1 VLSVYVRTDPRD
13 PANTARRARVAGG
26 VAQRI
31 LEFAWRSRAVLGNAG
46 VLGLATLPQ
55 VADAGVGEDTRR
67 VPCPGVTCLS
77 QLFSFYYLTDVN
89 CSNG

>member
-1 VLSVYVRTDPRD
+1 MQALTGALTFLLPVTVGGG
-13 PANTARRARVAGG
+13 PAGNRRLTE
-26 VAQRI
+26 I
-31 LEFAWRSRAVLGNAG
+31 LEFAWRSRAVRGNAG

-55 VADAGVGEDTRR
+55 VADAGVGDDARQ
-67 VPCPGVTCLS
+67 VPGPGVTSLS